1 MKKQVIALAALAF
14 TLVAGPAAAADWTAM
29 TTGLDFSGEETA
41 IIAIVGSLFSF
52 YLVRKGG
59 RLLLSMIK

>member
-14 TLVAGPAAAADWTAM
+14 TLVAGPAAAADWSTM
-29 TTGLDFSGEETA
+29 TGTVDFSGEETA
-41 IIAIVGSLFSF
+41 IIAIVGSLFGF

>member
-29 TTGLDFSGEETA
+29 TGTVDFSGEETA
-41 IIAIVGSLFSF
+41 IIAIVGSLFGF

>member
-1 MKKQVIALAALAF
+1 MKKQVIALAALAV
-14 TLVAGPAAAADWTAM
+14 TLVAGPAAAADWSTM
-29 TTGLDFSGEETA
+29 TGTVDFSGEETA
-41 IIAIVGSLFSF
+41 IIAIVGSLFGF